1 MQEKSIFNAGKVVN
15 SYYLPVSWWNCFA
28 VKYTEENGRYY
39 FQGVYIQCGKEVK
52 SFYQP
57 DSMLE

>member
-15 SYYLPVSWWNCFA
+15 SFYLPVSWWNCFA

-39 FQGVYIQCGKEVK
+39 FQGESIFNAEKK
-52 SFYQP
+52 
-57 DSMLE
+57 